1 MSTELIDKVS
11 ERLSYFNVKIAHIFT
26 ETTLEP
32 DLGSKIEDLP
42 LDGHLKQMLKQVG
55 IHRLY
60 KFQEE
65 AYNKI
70 IKGKNVMIVSGTGT
84 GKTEAFLIPL
94 LDLALKGERS
104 VLVYP
109 TKALARDQLE
119 RVRRLASSLE
129 VEMGVFDGDTPER
142 ERKRLYE
149 NPPHILITNPDMIH
163 IGLPLSYRFRRL
175 IRTADHFV
183 FDEVHSY
190 DGVLGSHLRMISD
203 RLRKLTDYHVIG
215 SSATIDASPYLFE
228 ELFGVKGE
236 IIYGLPR
243 RKGVAIH
250 ALLNIGSASR
260 WTLSAY
266 LTAFLV
272 KEGYKV
278 LTFVDSQQMAELIA
292 KITSRFGED
301 EIHVHRAG
309 INKEDRLKVEESIKS
324 GKIKG
329 VIATPTLEL
338 GIDIG
343 DLDVVI
349 MAENPPN
356 YTRYLQRAGRAGRKS
371 KIGYI
376 FTLLGEDPIDAYYL
390 RKPTE
395 FFNRKVLPLAFD
407 VNNKEVIKI
416 HAAAYLAE
424 KGSLRLGR
432 AIPKAWVKAYEE
444 LEKDGKVK
452 IGDNI
457 VSALPP
463 LYSYVRSTYLRSTG
477 PMVGLYDKDGNKL
490 GERELPV
497 ALYDIYPQAIYFIS
511 KKNYVVEDLKLDSLR
526 ATLRRVR
533 DDLSYY
539 TKPVYST
546 HLLTFE
552 EIEERKVF
560 GLPVKYGISEIMISV
575 DGFATYEIS
584 GSKNKPKQEFFYK
597 EPITFTY
604 ITKGILIKHPIL
616 EEFNEFDLIEAYHA
630 TEHVLIS
637 SARVVAGASM
647 TDLAGI
653 SYPTGH
659 VMIYD
664 SIVGG
669 SGVSKLLYDRLE
681 EAYDISIDITGK
693 CDCEDGCPKCI
704 YSPYC
709 GNNNKILSR
718 RKSHKLMTKIKL
730 GEFDNSV
737 AQNINGKPIV

>member
-1 MSTELIDKVS
+1 MSTELIDRVS

-26 ETTLEP
+26 ETALEP
-32 DLGSKIEDLP
+32 DLGAKVEDLP
-42 LDGHLKQMLKQVG
+42 LGGNLKQMLKQVG

-70 IKGKNVMIVSGTGT
+70 SHGNNVMIVSGTGT

-119 RVRRLASSLE
+119 RVRRLASPLG
-129 VEMGVFDGDTPER
+129 VEMGVFDGDTPEK

-190 DGVLGSHLRMISD
+190 DGVLGSHIRMISD
-203 RLRKLTDYHVIG
+203 RLRELTDYHVIG

-236 IIYGLPR
+236 IIYGSPR

-292 KITSRFGED
+292 KITARFGE
-301 EIHVHRAG
+301 ENIHVHRAG

-356 YTRYLQRAGRAGRKS
+356 YTKYLQRAGRAGRRS

-376 FTLLGEDPIDAYYL
+376 FTLLGEDPIDTYYL

-395 FFNRKVLPLAFD
+395 FFNRKVLPLTFD
-407 VNNKEVIKI
+407 VSNKEVVKI

-432 AIPKAWVKAYEE
+432 VIPKAWVKAYEE
-444 LEKDGKVK
+444 LVKDGKVK
-452 IGDNI
+452 IENNV

-477 PMVGLYDKDGNKL
+477 PIVGLYDRDGNRL

-511 KKNYVVEDLKLDSLR
+511 KRNYIVEDVKLDSLR
-526 ATLRRVR
+526 ATLRRAK

-546 HLLTFE
+546 HLLSFE

-584 GSKNKPKQEFFYK
+584 GNKNKPKQEFFYK
-597 EPITFTY
+597 EPIIFTY
-604 ITKGILIKHPIL
+604 TTKGVLIKHPIL
-616 EEFNEFDLIEAYHA
+616 EEFNEFDSIEAYHA

-659 VMIYD
+659 VVIYD
-664 SIVGG
+664 SVVGG

-709 GNNNKILSR
+709 GNNNKMLSR
-718 RKSHKLMTKIKL
+718 RKSHRLMTKIKL

-737 AQNINGKPIV
+737 EQNINGKPIV